1 MTPQEKKS
9 STQSQR
15 VGFFSRIDYG
25 SPGFRKGLLKA
36 LFQRFSEDC
45 IHFAVLVGGLVA
57 RTELLDELGVQ
68 IERAKQEERTRVET
82 EKRELPKQERRP
94 GETITSIKT
103 RVRNRMLHT
112 WAKDLAEAIP
122 SLKRNGKAVK
132 IYIITSPANT
142 YDGDMGREVA
152 IRLHDLRPDI
162 TYWDEGDGRFP
173 LQFRGEHEN
182 IDFRAITPI
191 KTPWRSEYYST
202 GPVRYVKDKQRQSS
216 QDAPSLW
223 VIGCAGVTLHI
234 PQGDYKRPILV
245 LPALNRL
252 KEVHSAENEI
262 GGCVVEFS
270 TESIEPKITT
280 YSLKDLVAFERMQ
293 IPDSPHATARQNMIL
308 KRFSKGPQTIGM
320 LDRALPSKRSTIE
333 HDINAYHEQKL
344 QPSIIKLPASEKY
357 DIDPRFWEQELQYA
371 MSEREAFSKNS
382 FLAFGCLHAGYPR
395 VQYEWF
401 VDVLPQL
408 ILKHDINLLI
418 GAGDYVAGTKH
429 NLVARGEVFRGLNN
443 TKQEKLA
450 AEMVLAVI
458 MKVFRIR
465 FSKIKAKEW
474 RKNRSRAKLKDM
486 VERALLSFNYWQGN
500 HDKWALDESRDP
512 LDTFNMYLADRVR
525 REIISLLI
533 AGRFPTLYHSDLDEI
548 IAGKIVFAPQHT
560 LSSGLSLCIAH
571 PEMGRMTPSGRAQQ
585 TMAFLD
591 DGQIIVLA
599 NFHVGVALQEWSHTL
614 GERVTIQAPTI
625 TSGTAFEDGKNK
637 RCDVGVYIVN
647 VWSRNGRI
655 TCADTF
661 FAGPARESMTE
672 LSSENDYKNLLADI
686 AKREV

>member
-1 MTPQEKKS
+1 MASQGKKY
-9 STQSQR
+9 STQPQR

-25 SPGFRKGLLKA
+25 SSGFRIGLLKA
-36 LFQRFSEDC
+36 LFKRFAEDAV
-45 IHFAVLVGGLVA
+45 HFAVLVGGLVA
-57 RTELLDELGVQ
+57 RAELLAQLATYIEL
-68 IERAKQEERTRVET
+68 AKQEERTRVET
-82 EKRELPKQERRP
+82 EKDTLPKQERRP
-94 GETITSIKT
+94 AETIASIRS
-103 RVRNRMLHT
+103 RVRDRMLTT

-122 SLKRNGKAVK
+122 PLKHNGKAVK

-142 YDGDMGREVA
+142 YDGDIGREVA
-152 IRLHDLRPDI
+152 MRLHDLRSDI

-173 LQFRGEHEN
+173 LQFRGEYEN

-216 QDAPSLW
+216 QHAPSLW
-223 VIGCAGVTLHI
+223 VIGCAGATLHI

-252 KEVHSAENEI
+252 KEVHSAENEV

-270 TESIEPKITT
+270 TDSIEPKITT
-280 YSLKDLVAFERMQ
+280 HSLKDLVAFERMQ
-293 IPDSPHATARQNMIL
+293 IPESPQATARQNTIL

-320 LDRALPSKRSTIE
+320 LDRAFPWKRSTIE
-333 HDINAYHEQKL
+333 YDINAYQEQKL

-357 DIDPRFWEQELQYA
+357 DIDPRFWERELQYV
-371 MSEREAFSKNS
+371 MPDRKAFLKDS

-401 VDVLPQL
+401 VNVLPQL
-408 ILKHDINLLI
+408 ILTHDINLLI

-458 MKVFRIR
+458 MKVFRVR
-465 FSKIKAKEW
+465 FSKIKSQEW
-474 RKNRSRAKLKDM
+474 RENHSQAKLKGM
-486 VERALLSFNYWQGN
+486 IERALLSFNYWQGN

-512 LDTFNMYLADRVR
+512 LDTFNMHLVNRVR
-525 REIISLLI
+525 SEILSVLVEKQFS
-533 AGRFPTLYHSDLDEI
+533 APYHPDLDEI
-548 IAGKIVFAPQHT
+548 ISRKVVFAPKHT
-560 LSSGLSLCIAH
+560 LSSGLTLCIAH

-585 TMAFLD
+585 TMGFLD
-591 DGQIIVLA
+591 DGQVVVLA

-637 RCDVGVYIVN
+637 RCDVGVYIAN
-647 VWSRNGRI
+647 VWSHNGRI

-661 FAGPARESMTE
+661 FAGPSREQMTE